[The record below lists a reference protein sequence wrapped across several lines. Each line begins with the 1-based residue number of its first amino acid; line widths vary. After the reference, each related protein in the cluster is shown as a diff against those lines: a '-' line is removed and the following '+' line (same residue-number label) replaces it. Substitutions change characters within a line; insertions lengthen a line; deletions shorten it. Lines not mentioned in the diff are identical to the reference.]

1 MSTPVWKDATSYSRG
16 DRERVPSAW
25 DIVSGALR
33 VVVVSRHRL
42 VPGQWVMHCHELR
55 MDTVSLGVCSSQ
67 PAERAQAEAIKL
79 VRARL
84 EKLTAWAQ
92 ALPDGPDNLKGETA

>member
-25 DIVSGALR
+25 EIVSGALR

-42 VPGQWVMHCHELR
+42 VPGQWVMHCDELR

-67 PAERAQAEAIKL
+67 PAERAQADPRRD
-79 VRARL
+79 RA
-84 EKLTAWAQ
+84 A
-92 ALPDGPDNLKGETA
+92 GPRHPSRQPGGPGRC